1 MVTQVGY
8 SVVRRPRGRVK
19 LCAVCIVHM
28 ETRSTG
34 FLVDDEDIP
43 TSLPSSIDMTLQVML
58 MFSINPMIYVLDQLQ
73 EHVPS
78 YWNNR

>member
-8 SVVRRPRGRVK
+8 SVVRRLRGQVK

-34 FLVDDEDIP
+34 LLVDDEDIP
-43 TSLPSSIDMTLQVML
+43 TFLPSFIDD
-58 MFSINPMIYVLDQLQ
+58 IAG
-73 EHVPS
+73 HVDVQHKPDDL
-78 YWNNR
+78 RTGPITRARAKLLEQ